1 MEHHARPPQKSCT
14 VSSAAPLSPTM
25 DGKGD
30 TQDKPKGSMDR
41 SEIQISVGET
51 RSLGWFG
58 EGAGLKT
65 FIFLPELNFV
75 MG

>member
-1 MEHHARPPQKSCT
+1 
-14 VSSAAPLSPTM
+14 M